1 MLGRPL
7 QLFNSLGRELE
18 ELVPIE
24 PGRVRMY
31 SCGLTVYNYA
41 HIGNLRAY
49 LFTDTLR
56 RTLQLKGYDVT
67 QVMNITDVGHLTSD
81 ADEGEDKMELAAER
95 RGKTVWEIAAYYTG
109 EFQRDLGRLNV
120 LEPSIWC
127 RATDHVQ
134 EMIDFARRIEANGY
148 AYPLD
153 DGLYFD
159 TSKVTDYGRLGLV
172 DVEGLRE
179 GARVGAKAGKRN
191 PTDFAVW
198 RRSPSDRQRLMEWHS
213 PWGTGAPG
221 WHLECSVMGI
231 KYLGAPFDVHT
242 GGIDHRQVHHPN
254 EMAQN
259 EAFLGKGRRAVN
271 YWLHNEFLTFG
282 EEGEKMSKS
291 TGRFLRLA
299 TLVGWGIHPLAFRHF
314 VLMATYRR
322 PLELSFEALVSA
334 QSGLVRTLRRVAA
347 LKERVGD
354 LDWIGLAGEH
364 RFSRGGSFGYL
375 VGELVEPVG
384 DAAGPWLDRLDEALS
399 RDLGTPT
406 VLAHLGD
413 LLADESLA
421 PEAAL
426 RLAAVYDL
434 ALGLDLLTL
443 TPGDLNLRP
452 ESAPFTAEEV
462 DALLEE
468 REAARRERD
477 FARADEIRDRLTAG
491 GVALHDSRDGTAWEW
506 QPRPDEPAGA
516 PAAAGR

>member
-1 MLGRPL
+1 MLDRPL
-7 QLFNSLGRELE
+7 HLFNSLGRELQE
-18 ELVPIE
+18 FVPIE

-31 SCGLTVYNYA
+31 TCGLTVYNYA
-41 HIGNLRAY
+41 HVGNLRAY

-56 RTLQLKGYDVT
+56 RALQLKGYDVT

-81 ADEGEDKMELAAER
+81 DDEGEDKMELAAER
-95 RGKTVWEIAAYYTG
+95 RGKTVWEIAAYYTE
-109 EFQRDLGRLNV
+109 EFRRDLDRLGI
-120 LEPSIWC
+120 LEPSVWC

-134 EMIDFARRIEANGY
+134 EMIEFARAIEANGY
-148 AYPLD
+148 GYELD

-159 TSKVTDYGRLGLV
+159 TSKVTDYGRLGLL
-172 DVEGLRE
+172 DVEGQQE
-179 GARVGAKAGKRN
+179 GARVGAKEGKRN

-198 RRSPSDRQRLMEWHS
+198 RRSPEGRQRLMEWHS
-213 PWGTGAPG
+213 PWGVGAPG
-221 WHLECSVMGI
+221 WHLECSVMSL
-231 KYLGAPFDVHT
+231 KYLGSKFDVHT

-259 EAFLGKGRRAVN
+259 EAFVGKGSSSVN

-299 TLVGWGIHPLAFRHF
+299 TLEGWGIHPLSYRHF

-322 PLELSFEALVSA
+322 PLEFSFDALVAA
-334 QSGLVRTLRRVAA
+334 QSGLSRTLRRIAA
-347 LKERVGD
+347 LAERAGD
-354 LDWIGLAGEH
+354 TGWRKLAAEH
-364 RFSRGGSFGYL
+364 RFSRGGSWRTL
-375 VGELVEPVG
+375 VGALVEPVG
-384 DAAGPWLDRLDEALS
+384 EAAAPWLDRLDEALA

-406 VLAHLGD
+406 VLAHLGE

-434 ALGLDLLTL
+434 ALGLRLLETA
-443 TPGDLNLRP
+443 PEELNLRP

-462 DALLEE
+462 DALLAE
-468 REAARRERD
+468 REAARAGRD
-477 FARADEIRDRLTAG
+477 FARADAIRERLTAG
-491 GVALHDSRDGTAWEW
+491 GVALQDSRSGTAWEW
-506 QPRPDEPAGA
+506 LPRAG
-516 PAAAGR
+516 